1 MFNQLQFAEPIAA
14 AVLFGSQSRGDA
26 VAGSDVDI
34 AVFADVNF
42 VSELLAIKSELA
54 RQCKPDSMIN
64 FSVYSTS
71 TANTMARN
79 GSLYLWHLKT
89 EGRPLVDHGF
99 LAPLFSGLSPYTK
112 RKAIEDIET
121 FAIVARDIS
130 EALDSSA
137 DTHEFEAATT
147 FSILRSIGMM
157 LAALGGHFV
166 FSRVGPV
173 EYLKEEFGDRFP
185 FDEADVC
192 KLLRARL
199 SYSGKSGDRMTLSA
213 DECRR
218 SVSRLQ
224 ALIEMTREKLK

>member
-34 AVFADVNF
+34 AVFADVNA
-42 VSELLAIKSELA
+42 VSELLAIKSELD
-54 RQCKPDSMIN
+54 RQCMRDSMIN

-71 TANTMARN
+71 TAAIMACE

-99 LAPLFSGLSPYTK
+99 LGPLFSRLNPYTK
-112 RKAIEDIET
+112 RKAIEDVET
-121 FAIVARDIS
+121 FATVAQDMS

-137 DTHEFEAATT
+137 DTLEFEAATT
-147 FSILRSIGMM
+147 FSILRSVGMM

-173 EYLKEEFGDRFP
+173 EYLQKEFGDGFP
-185 FDEADVC
+185 FEEVDIC

-199 SYSGKSGDRMTLSA
+199 SYSGKSGDRITLSA
-213 DECRR
+213 DECRQ
-218 SVSRLQ
+218 SVSRLC
-224 ALIEMTREKLK
+224 ALIEMTRVRLK